1 MESKRFE
8 ESFRNAF
15 DGAEVAPSEN
25 VWTNVELDLEKA
37 SAGKIKRNLIMFQ
50 LLAAATTAFALGI
63 GALYYL
69 DTQPVKSIEHIVKTE
84 GQKANQTGSIT
95 EELPKTEEITKQN
108 SARTNLAVS
117 NNHGKVKRSANRTY
131 RVGEVDD
138 TEQVIQSNLI
148 AKEQSTYSLDGK
160 RVSKAE
166 LTSFLK
172 TNRPALVLPKA
183 EEPVMPDPEMLLLAQ
198 LKDIEKQ
205 YQQEDKKTKNSE
217 ERIWTSV
224 GFGAG
229 SYKPKASSGIAS
241 LNAGDTRLAGQ
252 DISGASYSASVNV
265 GGKISNRLVVQG
277 GISYLT
283 QNADFTSTAAFN
295 GNASLNEFIKMD
307 NFKNFQTTTP
317 YTVNSN
323 LKFISIPVQ
332 AGYLILDRTFAI
344 QVNGGIATDLF
355 ISNTLTPDNKDF
367 EKVTQAAGSESPYR
381 TVNFSG
387 LLGTELSYRIANHY
401 RISLNPG
408 LRYSINSIYKSDV
421 AAEIAPVTYD
431 VSLRFRYIFK

>member
-1 MESKRFE
+1 MESKRFD
-8 ESFRNAF
+8 ESFKNAF
-15 DGAEVAPSEN
+15 DGVEVAPSES

-37 SAGKIKRNLIMFQ
+37 AGGKIRRNLIMFQ

-69 DTQPVKSIEHIVKTE
+69 DTQPVKSNELTLKTE
-84 GQKANQTGSIT
+84 NQKSKQTDNT
-95 EELPKTEEITKQN
+95 TQEITKQN
-108 SARTNLAVS
+108 SIGTDQAGSNDDGKEKRSVYRTN
-117 NNHGKVKRSANRTY
+117 RTSKS
-131 RVGEVDD
+131 GDI
-138 TEQVIQSNLI
+138 EQIAQSNQI
-148 AKEQSTYSLDGK
+148 SKEQSSYSLDGK
-160 RVSKAE
+160 KVNKAE
-166 LTSFLK
+166 LASFVK
-172 TNRPALVLPKA
+172 TNRPNLVLPKE
-183 EEPVMPDPEMLLLAQ
+183 EEPVTPDPGMLLLAQ
-198 LKDIEKQ
+198 LKDKEKQ
-205 YQQEDKKTKNSE
+205 YQQEDKKMTNSD

-241 LNAGDTRLAGQ
+241 LNAGDTRLSGQ

-265 GGKISNRLVVQG
+265 GGKISKRLIVQG
-277 GISYLT
+277 GVSYLT

-295 GNASLNEFIKMD
+295 GNASLNEFVKMD

-323 LKFISIPVQ
+323 LQFISIPVQ
-332 AGYLILDRTFAI
+332 AGYLILDRAFAI
-344 QVNGGIATDLF
+344 QVNGGVATDLF

-367 EKVTQAAGSESPYR
+367 EKVTQGAGSDSPYR

-387 LLGTELSYRIANHY
+387 LLGTELSYRIADHY